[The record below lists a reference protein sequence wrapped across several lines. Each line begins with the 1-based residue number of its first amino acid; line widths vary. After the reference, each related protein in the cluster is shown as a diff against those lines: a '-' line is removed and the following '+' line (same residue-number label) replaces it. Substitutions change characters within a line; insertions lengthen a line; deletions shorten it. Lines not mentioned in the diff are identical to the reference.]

1 MGKAERIRRTS
12 AREKIAAQQAAARRM
27 EARRRMFLAGGSV
40 LAVLVIVI
48 VLIVVKGA
56 SNTGASGTSAGA
68 ASGHTASASTTAT
81 VTKEIASVPAST
93 LNAVGKGSGV
103 NPLIAT
109 KGQPPLTSGGKPEM
123 VYEGAEYCPYCAA
136 ERWAMAV
143 ALSRFGTFSGL
154 HLIHS
159 SNADVYTNTA
169 TLSFYKSTYTSKY
182 LVFDPVEMYSEKQV
196 GDGYATL
203 QKPTATES
211 ALMTKYDG
219 PPYVPSADSGSFPF
233 VDIGNQYLVIGA
245 QYLPSTLGTTSSVDS
260 GHYGLNWTQIAGDL
274 KNPSSPVAQAIDG
287 TANSITAAI
296 CKITKNADTAV
307 CSSAAATAGAGS
319 L

>member
-1 MGKAERIRRTS
+1 MGKAERIRRMN
-12 AREKIAAQQAAARRM
+12 AREKIAAQQAAARQM

-40 LAVLVIVI
+40 LAVLVIVV
-48 VLIVVKGA
+48 VLIIVKGA
-56 SNTGASGTSAGA
+56 SNTGASSTS
-68 ASGHTASASTTAT
+68 ASGHAASSATTAS
-81 VTKEIASVPAST
+81 VTRDITSVPAST

-103 NPLIAT
+103 SPLIAT
-109 KGQPPLTSGGKPEM
+109 KGQPALTSGSKPEI
-123 VYEGAEYCPYCAA
+123 VYMGAEYCPYCAA

-159 SNADVYTNTA
+159 SNNDVYTNTA

-182 LVFDPVEMYSEKQV
+182 LVFNPVEMYSEKQV
-196 GDGYATL
+196 GNGYATL
-203 QKPTATES
+203 QKPTATENS
-211 ALMTKYDG
+211 LMSKYDG
-219 PPYVPSADSGSFPF
+219 PPYVPSTDSGSFPF

-245 QYLPSTLGTTSSVDS
+245 QYLPSTLGTTSSVDP
-260 GHYGLNWTQIAGDL
+260 GHFGLTWTQIASDL
-274 KNPSSPVAQAIDG
+274 KNPASPVAQGIDG

-296 CKITKNADTAV
+296 CKITNNADTAV